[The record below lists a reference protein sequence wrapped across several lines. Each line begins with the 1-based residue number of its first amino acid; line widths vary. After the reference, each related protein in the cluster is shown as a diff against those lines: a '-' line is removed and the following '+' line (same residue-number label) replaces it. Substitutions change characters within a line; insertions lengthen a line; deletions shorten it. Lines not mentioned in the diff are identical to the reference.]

1 MIICSGGVLGA
12 AKSLIGKL
20 QFLLAQGGKAAA
32 CNFWLKKLQKLHKI
46 AFLCNFR
53 RFFEGKLQVASWPDC
68 RCIIIDAKMGL
79 KLYKKP
85 FLYNY
90 WAFFRAIIIHFSF
103 CSSVLSAAVSET
115 SKNTPFQIH
124 FHITKKAVPSKRHR
138 PQSIT
143 ISNTGISRS
152 SVQPGSRRSS
162 RRQDRCPG

>member
-1 MIICSGGVLGA
+1 MFEFSA
-12 AKSLIGKL
+12 AESLIYNL
-20 QFLLAQGGKAAA
+20 QFLLAQGGKAEA

-53 RFFEGKLQVASWPDC
+53 RFFDEKLHVALWPNC

-90 WAFFRAIIIHFSF
+90 WALFRAIIIHFNF

-124 FHITKKAVPSKRHR
+124 FHITKKAAPLKRHR
-138 PQSIT
+138 HHIFT
-143 ISNTGISRS
+143 ILNTGISRS
-152 SVQPGSRRSS
+152 SAP
-162 RRQDRCPG
+162 P